1 MHRIDIPDHILA
13 RARRARGRDHIFAR
27 IDPVRTAHVVVD
39 LQNGFMAEGAPLEVP
54 AAREIVPNVNR
65 IAAAVRDAGG
75 INVFLRVTHDPAE
88 PQPWS
93 TRYNTY
99 LSAEKTAAHKAAF
112 TRGAQNWQLW
122 PLLEVQPSDL
132 VVEKTR
138 FSGFVPG
145 TSILHD
151 TLQARGIDTV
161 IVTGT
166 LTNVCCE
173 STARDAMQRNYG
185 VIFVAD
191 GNAALTDAEHNATL
205 CNMATLFADVMTTE
219 HVLAVI
225 AASRLPSEIRGAA

>member
-1 MHRIDIPDHILA
+1 MHKIDIPDHILA
-13 RARRARGRDHIFAR
+13 RARRARGRDHIFER
-27 IDPVRTAHVVVD
+27 IDPARTAQIVVD
-39 LQNGFMAEGAPLEVP
+39 LQNGFMAEGAPHEVP
-54 AAREIVPNVNR
+54 TAREIVANVNR
-65 IAAAVRDAGG
+65 IAAAMRDAGG
-75 INVFLRVTHDPAE
+75 TNVFLRVTHDPAE
-88 PQPWS
+88 PQPWT
-93 TRYNTY
+93 TRYTEY
-99 LSAEKTAAHKAAF
+99 LSAERTATHKAAF

-122 PLLEVQPSDL
+122 PLLEVRPSDL
-132 VVEKTR
+132 LIEKTR

-145 TSILHD
+145 TSVLHD
-151 TLQARGIDTV
+151 TLQARGIDTL

-225 AASRLPSEIRGAA
+225 KAGKLQGAA

>member
-1 MHRIDIPDHILA
+1 MLFRSL
-13 RARRARGRDHIFAR
+13 
-27 IDPVRTAHVVVD
+27 DPARTAHVVVD

-54 AAREIVPNVNR
+54 TAREIVPNVNR
-65 IAAAVRDAGG
+65 ISAALRDAGG
-75 INVFLRVTHDPAE
+75 TNVFLRVTHDEAE
-88 PQPWS
+88 PQPWT
-93 TRYNTY
+93 TRYAEY
-99 LSAEKTAAHKAAF
+99 LSADRRAAHKAAF
-112 TRGAQNWQLW
+112 TRGAQYWQLW
-122 PLLEVQPSDL
+122 PLLDVQPSDL
-132 VVEKTR
+132 IVEKTR

-145 TSILHD
+145 TSVLHD
-151 TLQARGIDTV
+151 TLQARGIDTL

-173 STARDAMQRNYG
+173 STARDAMQRNYR

-225 AASRLPSEIRGAA
+225 KASKLQGAA

>member
-1 MHRIDIPDHILA
+1 MHRIEIPPEISA
-13 RARRARGRDHIFAR
+13 RALRARGHEHVIEA
-27 IDPVRTAHVVVD
+27 IDPARTAHIVVD

-54 AAREIVPNVNR
+54 TAREIVPNVNR

-88 PQPWS
+88 PQPWT
-93 TRYNTY
+93 TRYQTY
-99 LSAEKTAAHKAAF
+99 LSAEKTAVHKEAF
-112 TRGAQNWQLW
+112 SRGAHNWQLW
-122 PLLEVQPSDL
+122 PLLEVRPSDL
-132 VVEKTR
+132 LIEKTR

-145 TSILHD
+145 TSVLHD
-151 TLQARGIDTV
+151 TLQARGIETV
-161 IVTGT
+161 IITGT

-191 GNAALTDAEHNATL
+191 GNAALTDSEHNATL

-219 HVLAVI
+219 EVLGVI
-225 AASRLPSEIRGAA
+225 TASKLPSQFRGAA